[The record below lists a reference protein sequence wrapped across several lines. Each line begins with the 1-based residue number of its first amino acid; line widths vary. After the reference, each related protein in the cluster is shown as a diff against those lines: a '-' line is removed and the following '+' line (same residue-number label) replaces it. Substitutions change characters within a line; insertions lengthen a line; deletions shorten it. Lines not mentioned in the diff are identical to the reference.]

1 MLRTVQ
7 VDVSDTALNHHWYG
21 LSRIL
26 SDGDGRP
33 SVLVAGKKQK
43 STAAVMPEGR
53 WKFIRFKWKLLIIQW
68 RVDETGYR
76 MFALA
81 ISIQ

>member
-26 SDGDGRP
+26 RDGSKP

-53 WKFIRFKWKLLIIQW
+53 
-68 RVDETGYR
+68 
-76 MFALA
+76 
-81 ISIQ
+81 